1 MPKNASF
8 KALLGW
14 LARVSAI
21 LVLAGCA
28 QSLYAQT
35 FDFSFS
41 GPGISASGVFDT
53 TFVSGD
59 EYLVTSIS
67 GTQNGNTMVLLP
79 PGGYASNDNLIFS
92 TPPYLDLPGVSFDFL
107 VGTTMYN
114 VYYDAG
120 LSEYIECNSVTDGA
134 CFAPSGVALTSF
146 TLTQTPESG
155 TMLLFG
161 TGLLMIAGVLR
172 RTMFG

>member
-8 KALLGW
+8 TALLGW

-28 QSLYAQT
+28 QNLYAQT

-41 GPGISASGVFDT
+41 GTGISASGVFDT

-67 GTQNGNTMVLLP
+67 GTQNGQTMVLLAA
-79 PGGYASNDNLIFS
+79 GVYAANDNLIFS
-92 TPPYLDLPGVSFDFL
+92 TPPYLDLGGVSFDYL

-120 LSEYIECNSVTDGA
+120 KYIECNSVANGS
-134 CFAPSGVALTSF
+134 CVAPAGVPLTSF
-146 TLTQTPESG
+146 ALAQTPESG

-161 TGLLMIAGVLR
+161 TGLLIIAGILR